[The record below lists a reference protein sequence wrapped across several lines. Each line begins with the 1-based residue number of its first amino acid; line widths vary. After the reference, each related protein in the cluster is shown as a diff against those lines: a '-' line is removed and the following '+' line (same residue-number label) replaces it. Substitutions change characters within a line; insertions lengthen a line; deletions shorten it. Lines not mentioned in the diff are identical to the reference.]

1 MQWPIHLS
9 LFSQRI
15 YAMPINQIARESSVV
30 SHLVYSSSGP
40 NDMPGVANINAARD
54 AESNRSA
61 LNANQPTSDS
71 PTTDSTVLPR
81 TDESREQYS
90 LRLQENPF
98 FLTCIC

>member
-1 MQWPIHLS
+1 
-9 LFSQRI
+9 
-15 YAMPINQIARESSVV
+15 MPIAQVAPEPSV
-30 SHLVYSSSGP
+30 SAYLNLGP
-40 NDMPGVANINAARD
+40 NDMPGIADISAARD